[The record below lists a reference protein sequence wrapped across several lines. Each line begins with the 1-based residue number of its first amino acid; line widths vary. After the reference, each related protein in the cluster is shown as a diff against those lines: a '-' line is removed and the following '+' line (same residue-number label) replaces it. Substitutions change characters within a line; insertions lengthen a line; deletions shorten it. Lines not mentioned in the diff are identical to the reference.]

1 MGRSQSGV
9 MNRGEVREAGRE
21 MQAERCMQAGPDI
34 ALAGAWAA
42 TRKGSLQQRQK
53 LSRGRAKTC
62 DQVVLVA
69 LPLIL
74 HVKVFRSRS
83 CSLLLVSDQFQFA
96 SLQLSRTHQSR
107 WRSFVFGLFL
117 WLFVYRFYLYFLL
130 FIIIFYQRHRSQT
143 HTHTQAHKLGYRA
156 TLRAVW
162 ATLRKIKHSFSNSH
176 SRTRSKPTL
185 SRITNNELNKNNK
198 QIKNNYTSRE

>member
-1 MGRSQSGV
+1 
-9 MNRGEVREAGRE
+9 
-21 MQAERCMQAGPDI
+21 MQAERRMQAGPDI

-143 HTHTQAHKLGYRA
+143 HTHTHTGTQTGLPCYAASCLGYTA
-156 TLRAVW
+156 QNQAQLFQFAF
-162 ATLRKIKHSFSNSH
+162 AHALEADFISYYK
-176 SRTRSKPTL
+176 
-185 SRITNNELNKNNK
+185 
-198 QIKNNYTSRE
+198 